1 MTQELD
7 QLAKGIFISLLGNEK
22 RYEYIA
28 GQIDQGTLTQDQATL
43 KNINKAYRLAES
55 FLEARDKKRSGLGIE
70 GLMKNQT
77 MQWANDL
84 GPDLYVGA
92 VGENLQLDLG
102 KEKIQ
107 FTPEKLEWF
116 INSLRLYHKDLTK

>member
-1 MTQELD
+1 
-7 QLAKGIFISLLGNEK
+7 
-22 RYEYIA
+22 
-28 GQIDQGTLTQDQATL
+28 
-43 KNINKAYRLAES
+43 
-55 FLEARDKKRSGLGIE
+55 
-70 GLMKNQT
+70 MKNQT